1 MFGERNFK
9 IEKILTK
16 VEHIWFLQGYN
27 LLQFSANRSKIVGQ
41 IGQMDKW
48 TNSWINGQIPNI
60 NILFIIF
67 NIFV

>member
-27 LLQFSANRSKIVGQ
+27 LLQFSASRSKI
-41 IGQMDKW
+41 IK
-48 TNSWINGQIPNI
+48 
-60 NILFIIF
+60 LK
-67 NIFV
+67 